1 MSCRGSTERWKR
13 FLICPRPWR
22 DSVSPRI
29 VAKTNVGKIYQGF
42 DYDMPLDRIAA
53 LVCAYQGRPLASTS
67 FTTRMFVEGCTNS
80 GVCADC
86 YYSPGNFGVHAYYN
100 DGKLF
105 LMADEQIY
113 SAVFMMF

>member
-1 MSCRGSTERWKR
+1 
-13 FLICPRPWR
+13 
-22 DSVSPRI
+22 
-29 VAKTNVGKIYQGF
+29 
-42 DYDMPLDRIAA
+42 MPLDRIAA
-53 LVCAYQGRPLASTS
+53 LVCVYQGRPLASTS